1 MMGHRR
7 MTFFSRL
14 ALTLAFL
21 AMASTALA
29 DVRTEARRHFR
40 RGMSLVAEGNV
51 DEGISE
57 LELAYETLPHPNVLY
72 NIARA
77 YAEAGRYEE
86 SIEYFERYLASDPP
100 DKEEVQGFLEAVEA
114 RIAAAQETQ
123 TPTETG
129 GGSETPTETTTPP
142 ISAVAT
148 DEEIEALEE
157 SATQIATLAEAT
169 QSDSLRERANR
180 LRLLAQQLRDA
191 RDAET
196 SGGGGTGE
204 TGGGGGGTGETG
216 GGGGGT
222 GAVGALDLGST
233 EDRNEALYEETV
245 VSASRYAQSPLSAP
259 NSTALITPQDIR
271 LTGHRHVGELIRRV
285 AGSDVMTLTPADTA
299 VSFRGFNQRLSART
313 LVLIDGRS
321 TYIDPLGATLWGSFP
336 FNVEDI
342 ERIEVIRGPASA
354 LYGADAFS
362 GIVNIITRPPGE
374 PRTTVGAGGGN
385 GGQVHLHAS
394 TSGRVDRLGYRFG
407 VGYNR
412 ANRFTREVGPDR
424 VDHVFTRKPDIAWD
438 AAHLNAHLTYRVSEN
453 VELFAQ
459 GGINTNTIN
468 FQGTGPLRDFVSRG
482 ETMHS
487 MAGLRSSWGS
497 LRFFWNGLV
506 ADAALPTPALG
517 ADPLETTFQWNTY
530 DVEGELAREFH
541 FVVDHNL
548 HLGASYR
555 RKQIDW
561 SYINEEQFENHGA
574 IFFQDTLGIVEQ
586 LDLVLSFRVDFHPL
600 LDAPVFS
607 PRGALVIKPSDEH
620 AIRASFGTAFRTQTF
635 LESYLQLPNP
645 TPLRGVKVDA
655 LGSEP
660 AANLFGTPRL
670 NPERILSA
678 ELGYRNEM
686 SDYFDVQT
694 SAYYNRVTDLVIL
707 GQVQPFTLGQF
718 GSGDPGIAEAIGYD
732 SGTAT
737 YPLGYINFQNDPS
750 VFDVVGGEIELRT
763 YPVTGL
769 DFWANY
775 AFNQSFVSNSQLR
788 DTEERTSKHKIN
800 FGIQY
805 RSPFGLDIALDFHW
819 VSDQVWL
826 EQVFDAA
833 EGVKFEEFDLDS
845 YHMVNGRI
853 GMRLLDDDL
862 NLGIVAYNL
871 TNNKQRQHPFGQRL
885 EARVMG
891 TVSYT
896 F

>member
-1 MMGHRR
+1 MMGPRR
-7 MTFFSRL
+7 MTKLEHISRI
-14 ALTLAFL
+14 ALTLALL
-21 AMASTALA
+21 AMASSALA

-40 RGMSLVAEGNV
+40 RGMALVADGEV
-51 DEGISE
+51 DEGIAE

-100 DKEEVQGFLEAVEA
+100 DREEVQGFLEAVEA
-114 RIAAAQETQ
+114 RIAANQETE
-123 TPTETG
+123 TPGETEGGGEPTETA
-129 GGSETPTETTTPP
+129 PP
-142 ISAVAT
+142 ITTVAT
-148 DEEIEALEE
+148 DEEIDALEE

-169 QSDSLRERANR
+169 QSDSLRARAER
-180 LRLLAQQLRDA
+180 LRQLAQQLREAQAESEGIGTTEPGEEGPMSDTPEAVQDA
-191 RDAET
+191 PSLE
-196 SGGGGTGE
+196 
-204 TGGGGGGTGETG
+204 
-216 GGGGGT
+216 
-222 GAVGALDLGST
+222 LGSA
-233 EDRNEALYEETV
+233 EERNEALYEETV

-259 NSTALITPQDIR
+259 NSTAIITPQDIR

-321 TYIDPLGATLWGSFP
+321 TYIDPLGATLWASFP
-336 FNVEDI
+336 YNVEDI

-374 PRTTVGAGGGN
+374 PRTTVAAGGGS
-385 GGQVHLHAS
+385 GGQAHLHAS
-394 TSGRVDRLGYRFG
+394 TSGRVDRLAYRFG

-412 ANRFTREVGPDR
+412 ADRFTREVADER
-424 VDHVFTRKPDIAWD
+424 VDHYFTRKPDIAWD
-438 AAHLNAHLTYRVSEN
+438 AAHINGHLTYRVSEEI
-453 VELFAQ
+453 ELFAQ
-459 GGINTNTIN
+459 GGLNTNTIN
-468 FQGTGPLRDFVSRG
+468 FQGTGPLRDFLSRG
-482 ETMHS
+482 ETTHA

-497 LRFFWNGLV
+497 LRFFWNGLR
-506 ADAALPTPALG
+506 ADAALPTPAVG
-517 ADPLETTFQWNTY
+517 ADPLETTFNWNTY

-561 SYINEEQFENHGA
+561 TYIDQERFENHGA
-574 IFFQDTLGIVEQ
+574 VFFQDTLGIVEQ

-607 PRGALVIKPSDEH
+607 PRGALVVKPTDDQS
-620 AIRASFGTAFRTQTF
+620 IRASFGTAFRTQTF
-635 LESYLQLPNP
+635 LESYLSLPNP
-645 TPLRGVKVDA
+645 TPVRGVKVDA

-660 AANLFGTPRL
+660 AANLFGAPRL

-686 SDYFDVQT
+686 SDYFDVQA

-707 GQVQPFTLGQF
+707 GQVQPFTLEQ
-718 GSGDPGIAEAIGYD
+718 SGANDPAIAEAAGYD
-732 SGTAT
+732 RGTAT

-750 VFDVVGGEIELRT
+750 VFDVVGGELELRA

-769 DFWANY
+769 DFYANY
-775 AFNQSFVSNSQLR
+775 AFNQTFVSNSQLR
-788 DTEERTSKHKIN
+788 ETEERTSKHKVN
-800 FGIQY
+800 FGLQY
-805 RSPFGLDIALDFHW
+805 RSPFGLDFGVDFHW

-826 EQVFDAA
+826 EQVFDAE

-845 YHMVNGRI
+845 YHMINARI
-853 GMRLLDDDL
+853 GLRLLDDDL
-862 NLGIVAYNL
+862 NLGIAAYNL
-871 TNNKQRQHPFGQRL
+871 TNNKFRQHPFGQRL

>member
-1 MMGHRR
+1 MKGPRR
-7 MTFFSRL
+7 MTKLFSRI
-14 ALTLAFL
+14 AITLAFL
-21 AMASTALA
+21 ATASSAFA

-40 RGMSLVAEGNV
+40 RGMALVAEGNV
-51 DEGISE
+51 DEGIDE
-57 LELAYETLPHPNVLY
+57 LQLAYETLPHPNVLY

-86 SIEYFERYLASDPP
+86 SIEYFERYIASDPP
-100 DKEEVQGFLEAVEA
+100 DREEVQGFLEAVEA
-114 RIAAAQETQ
+114 RIAANQQTQ
-123 TPTETG
+123 QPEETG
-129 GGSETPTETTTPP
+129 GSEETTTTAPP
-142 ISAVAT
+142 ITTVAT
-148 DEEIEALEE
+148 AEEIDALEE

-180 LRLLAQQLRDA
+180 LRQLAQQLRDA
-191 RDAET
+191 QAEAE
-196 SGGGGTGE
+196 SGGATVAEPGE
-204 TGGGGGGTGETG
+204 EGVMADTPV
-216 GGGGGT
+216 
-222 GAVGALDLGST
+222 AVQDAPTLQLGSA
-233 EDRNEALYEETV
+233 EERNEALYEETV

-259 NSTALITPQDIR
+259 NSTAIITPQDIR
-271 LTGHRHVGELIRRV
+271 LTGHRHVGELLRRV
-285 AGSDVMTLTPADTA
+285 AGADVASLTPADTA
-299 VSFRGFNQRLSART
+299 VSFRGFNQRLSPRT

-321 TYIDPLGATLWGSFP
+321 TYIDPLGVTLWGSFP
-336 FNVEDI
+336 YNVEDI

-374 PRTTVGAGGGN
+374 PRTTVAAGGGTD
-385 GGQVHLHAS
+385 GQAHLHAS

-412 ANRFTREVGPDR
+412 ANRFTREVADER
-424 VDHVFTRKPDIAWD
+424 VDHYFTRKPDIAWD
-438 AAHLNAHLTYRVSEN
+438 SAHINGHLTYRVSEE

-459 GGINTNTIN
+459 GGLNTNTIN

-482 ETMHS
+482 ETTHA

-497 LRFFWNGLV
+497 LRFFWNGLR
-506 ADAALPTPALG
+506 ADAALPTPAV
-517 ADPLETTFQWNTY
+517 ATDPLESRFNWNTY

-555 RKQIDW
+555 RKSIEWDYID
-561 SYINEEQFENHGA
+561 QDRFENHGA
-574 IFFQDTLGIVEQ
+574 VFFQDTLGIVEQ

-607 PRGALVIKPSDEH
+607 PRGALVVKPTEDQ

-635 LESYLQLPNP
+635 LESYLNLQNP

-686 SDYFDVQT
+686 SDYFDVQA

-707 GQVQPFTLGQF
+707 GQVQSFTLEQVGTTN
-718 GSGDPGIAEAIGYD
+718 PAIAEAVGYD
-732 SGTAT
+732 PGTAT

-750 VFDVVGGEIELRT
+750 VFDVVGGELEFRT

-769 DFWANY
+769 DFYANY

-788 DTEERTSKHKIN
+788 SAEERTSKHKVN

-805 RSPFGLDIALDFHW
+805 RSPFGLDIGIDFHW

-853 GMRLLDDDL
+853 GLRLLDDDL
-862 NLGIVAYNL
+862 NIGIAAYNL
-871 TNNKQRQHPFGQRL
+871 TNNQQRQHPFGQRL
-885 EARVMG
+885 DARVMG